1 MTCQQFAYLSSSLP
15 PRRRFLKM
23 TVLCGLGLLV
33 PDSVHGLVRKEDR
46 AAERSLF
53 LTHLRRRESLEVI
66 YRTRSGYSQNALSEI
81 SYLMRDR
88 RTGEVKKIDPHLLD
102 YLYAI
107 KKILKPTTPFGII
120 SGYRTRETNQY
131 LQRAG
136 KGAATNSYHL
146 KGKAVDICMRGIRP
160 ATLYRSALKAHA
172 GGVGFYPDRHFV
184 HLDVG
189 PIRSWVA

>member
-33 PDSVHGLVRKEDR
+33 PDSVHGLVRKDHSPEK
-46 AAERSLF
+46 SLS
-53 LTHLRRRESLEVI
+53 LTHLHRRESLNVV
-66 YRTRSGYSQNALSEI
+66 YHTRSGYAEKALAEI

-88 RTGEVKKIDPHLLD
+88 RTGEVKKIDPRLLD

-107 KKILKPTTPFGII
+107 KKILKPTTPFCII
-120 SGYRTRETNQY
+120 SGYRTRETNQI

-136 KGAATNSYHL
+136 KGAAANSYHL
-146 KGKAVDICMRGIRP
+146 KGKAADICLRGIRP
-160 ATLYRSALKAHA
+160 ASLYWSALKAHA

-189 PIRSWVA
+189 PIRSWIA

>member
-23 TVLCGLGLLV
+23 SVLCGLGLLV
-33 PDSVHGLVRKEDR
+33 PDSVHGLVRKER
-46 AAERSLF
+46 SPKRSLF

-88 RTGEVKKIDPHLLD
+88 RTGEVKKIDPRLLD

-107 KKILKPTTPFGII
+107 KKILKPNLDFRRRTPAVPRSLLMWDRSFATVSGSDSPERSTI
-120 SGYRTRETNQY
+120 SRIPFLGQR
-131 LQRAG
+131 RAG
-136 KGAATNSYHL
+136 GRKKPGGTP
-146 KGKAVDICMRGIRP
+146 GGRRP
-160 ATLYRSALKAHA
+160 TGYE
-172 GGVGFYPDRHFV
+172 
-184 HLDVG
+184 
-189 PIRSWVA
+189 